1 MTNDEWQQLEQN
13 LLWVGSRAD
22 LKIDGYSVTLIVV
35 PEKPLKNVIAVYI
48 NGEIDIDAAQHD
60 TEIRRRFYQKHKG
73 SLLTSSNRKKL
84 KKESKAFQKQVAEK
98 AAYYYYYPFW
108 SSFKSLKS
116 HFVKYNTSIELVSK
130 LGG

>member
-1 MTNDEWQQLEQN
+1 MTNDEWQQLEQH
-13 LLWVGSRAD
+13 LCWVGSRAD
-22 LKIDGYSVTLIVV
+22 LKIDGYNVTLIVV
-35 PEKPLKNVIAVYI
+35 PEKPLKNVIAVYV
-48 NGEIDIDAAQHD
+48 NGKIDIDAAQHD
-60 TEIRRRFYQKHKG
+60 TKIRRKFYQKHKG
-73 SLLTSSNRKKL
+73 SLLTSSSRKKL

-116 HFVKYNTSIELVSK
+116 HFIKKNTSIELVSK